1 MPAAR
6 TAVADRS
13 VAAATVQQGGGITM
27 KHTCEN
33 GSRCEPCMQLEV
45 DLWDAINHYAV
56 TVGGDPSRHIYG
68 HDARMQAV
76 ADVGKVLARV
86 RSRERI
92 DDIVV
97 DELVR
102 GSNAA
107 AGAACKLTSEVAR
120 LREALVEVRGFLR
133 GVARRPEL
141 GSGAQD
147 LLDEAEV
154 VDRALGKIK
163 EPREEVSL

>member
-1 MPAAR
+1 
-6 TAVADRS
+6 
-13 VAAATVQQGGGITM
+13 M
-27 KHTCEN
+27 KHTCEA
-33 GSRCEPCMQLEV
+33 GGRCEPCMQLEV
-45 DLWDAINHYAV
+45 ELWDAINHYAT

-92 DDIVV
+92 ADSVV
-97 DELVR
+97 DELVK

-107 AGAACKLTSEVAR
+107 AAAACRLTSEVAR
-120 LREALVEVRGFLR
+120 LRDMLTFVRGFLL

-141 GSGAQD
+141 GTGAQD
-147 LLDEAEV
+147 LLDEAAAIE
-154 VDRALGKIK
+154 RALAETK
-163 EPREEVSL
+163 ETQ